1 VIFCRNLGLPEAPLL
16 LRDGSWLV
24 AELAFDRG
32 TVKWISADGKEQRVV
47 ARTGRPNGL
56 ALDRHGAVWV
66 GETLDPALIRLELDG
81 SFARVPTEIDGAELL
96 WPNDLCFG
104 PDGALYITDSGV
116 LVRDFLDEHGA
127 PVADWEKLALD
138 GKVIRFD
145 PRSGE
150 SSILDSGY
158 QFTNGIAFGLDRQL
172 YVNETMTGNVYRYRL
187 HNGQVEGE
195 RELFANV
202 YDPEWTGS
210 GIRGPDGM
218 AFAADGRL
226 FVTVFGQGD
235 VTVLGTNGG
244 PVERIPTLGKAPTNV
259 AFGRPGDMRIYVVE
273 DEHGQ
278 MEVHDVGVD
287 GLELYG

>member
-1 VIFCRNLGLPEAPLL
+1 MIFSTGLGLPEAPLL

-24 AELAFDRG
+24 AELAFERG

-66 GETLDPALIRLELDG
+66 GETLDPGLIRLELDG
-81 SFARVPTEIDGAELL
+81 SFVRVPSEIDGATLL

-116 LVRDFLDEHGA
+116 LVRDFLDASGA
-127 PVADWEKLALD
+127 PVADWEKLPLD

-145 PRSGE
+145 PRSEE
-150 SSILDSGY
+150 SSLLDSGY

-187 HNGQVEGE
+187 GNGRVKGE

-202 YDPEWTGS
+202 YDPAWTGS

-235 VTVLGTNGG
+235 VTVLGTDGR
-244 PVERIPTLGKAPTNV
+244 PVERIPMLGKAPTNI
-259 AFGRPGDMRIYVVE
+259 AFGRPGDTRIYVAE

-287 GLELYG
+287 GLELYD